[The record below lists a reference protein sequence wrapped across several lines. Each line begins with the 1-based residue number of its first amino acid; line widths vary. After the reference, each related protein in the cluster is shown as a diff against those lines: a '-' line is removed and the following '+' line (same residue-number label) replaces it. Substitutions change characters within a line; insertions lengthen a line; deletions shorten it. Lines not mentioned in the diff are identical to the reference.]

1 MLPPLGL
8 SLTSVTLRVDRLFC
22 LEVFS
27 HLPACMHAT
36 PEMIP
41 SSSSLAEE
49 ASSEALRAPNMWR
62 GGRKGGGFLKALLF
76 DVEN

>member
-27 HLPACMHAT
+27 HLPPCMPAT
-36 PEMIP
+36 PEMI
-41 SSSSLAEE
+41 
-49 ASSEALRAPNMWR
+49 
-62 GGRKGGGFLKALLF
+62 FLLF
-76 DVEN
+76 LLLRGSEFRSSRSPKHAEARGRWLSKGAAV

>member
-27 HLPACMHAT
+27 HLPRSHACHPGDDSSRRGGKFRSSPSPKHA
-36 PEMIP
+36 E
-41 SSSSLAEE
+41 LGG
-49 ASSEALRAPNMWR
+49 WR
-62 GGRKGGGFLKALLF
+62 GGGRWLSKGAA
-76 DVEN
+76 V